1 MQSHKTL
8 ALALF
13 AATLGG
19 CVGGKTDWRLAVDEQ
34 LRVLGHRNWIV
45 IADAAYPW
53 QTAPG
58 IETLYT
64 GASQIE
70 VVEAVL
76 SATEDA
82 PHVDPI
88 IYVDNELKHVSD
100 ADAPGITAYRHSLDA
115 LLGDRKVTR
124 LPHEDIIA
132 KLDEAGGTFHVLLLK
147 TDMTLPYT
155 SVFIEL
161 YCGYWDGAR
170 EQRLRDAIKSA
181 Q

>member
-1 MQSHKTL
+1 MHARWIAAIALIATAMIGCTQS
-8 ALALF
+8 
-13 AATLGG
+13 
-19 CVGGKTDWRLAVDEQ
+19 KTDWRQAVDEQ
-34 LRVLGHRNWIV
+34 LPMLGHRNWIV

-58 IETLYT
+58 IETIYT

-70 VVEAVL
+70 VVEVVL
-76 SATEDA
+76 TATDQA

-88 IYVDNELKHVSD
+88 IYVDNELRSVSD
-100 ADAPGITAYRHSLDA
+100 ADAPGIAAYRESLNT
-115 LLGDRKVTR
+115 LLGDRQVNR

-132 KLDEAGGTFHVLLLK
+132 KLDEAGGTFRVLLLK

-161 YCGYWDGAR
+161 YCGYWDRER
-170 EQRLRDAIKSA
+170 EQRLRDAINA
-181 Q
+181 TP